1 MEKNLANCVA
11 YFKERPAY
19 SRMMAQMLRKYR
31 SYGESKGYIC
41 IEDAIEDELEAARAF
56 FGYSFSAPLK
66 FKLSDFESEL
76 QNTPFRGVTLQ
87 ALLECYSGKP
97 LRTKQEEYEKQ
108 MQSFAEIIDQTAA
121 VAQSEIC
128 RRWLAALAERRG
140 GGYILVRQEMAKRD
154 AAAALCSACKGVDW
168 LETHVGQTI
177 RLAVLSA
184 QATSNPHA
192 LDGNTTAGKLLLHLL
207 AYRANCDFPKSAEQR
222 DELYYQGGIL
232 CDSIASSVTQVGLV
246 LNSND
251 NEEHPAFYTFRSR
264 REICTL
270 TLTNLA
276 KLFSASSP
284 SGKVYLVENQ
294 MVFSQLCDHAD
305 RFHSPLVCTS
315 GQPQVAVLRL
325 LDLLNDSKTD
335 LFYSGDFDR
344 EGLSIAARLMVRYQ
358 GHLHLWHMTPKDY
371 AVCRSGEKLG
381 DFCWQSIDS
390 NPDLEQTAKTL
401 QTQGYAGYQE
411 LLLPVLLHDLT

>member
-1 MEKNLANCVA
+1 MEKNLANCAA

-31 SYGESKGYIC
+31 SYGESKGYVC
-41 IEDAIEDELEAARAF
+41 IEDATEDELEAARAF
-56 FGYSFSAPLK
+56 FGRSFSAPLK

-87 ALLECYSGKP
+87 ALLARYAGKP
-97 LRTKQEEYEKQ
+97 LRTNQEEHKQQ
-108 MQSFAEIIDQTAA
+108 MQSFAEMIGQTTT
-121 VAQSEIC
+121 VIRSDIC
-128 RRWLAALAERRG
+128 RRWLADLAERRG
-140 GGYILVRQEMAKRD
+140 GGYKLVRQEMAKGD
-154 AAAALCSACKGVDW
+154 ASMALRSACKSVDW
-168 LETHVGQTI
+168 LETHAGPI

-192 LDGNTTAGKLLLHLL
+192 LDGNTAAGKLLLHFL
-207 AYRANCDFPKSAEQR
+207 AYRANCDFPKNAEQR
-222 DELYYQGGIL
+222 DELYYRGGIL

-246 LNSND
+246 LNNND
-251 NEEHPAFYTFRSR
+251 NEEHPAFHAFRSR

-284 SGKVYLVENQ
+284 SGKAYLVENQ
-294 MVFSQLCDHAD
+294 MVFSQLCDHAEL
-305 RFHSPLVCTS
+305 FHSPLICTS

-325 LDLLNDSKTD
+325 LDLLSDAKTD
-335 LFYSGDFDR
+335 LFYSGDFDG
-344 EGLSIAARLMVRYQ
+344 EGLSIAARLMARY
-358 GHLHLWHMTPKDY
+358 GGGLYLWHMAPKDY
-371 AVCRSGEKLG
+371 AACRSEEKLG
-381 DFCWQSIDS
+381 DFCWQSTDF
-390 NPDLEQTAKTL
+390 NPDLEQTAKML